1 MGRYPERA
9 IIVCGLLALA
19 GLVLASPDSDYLDAQ
34 RKIDMIRREIV
45 PAGSK
50 VTFSAA
56 ELNAYVR
63 REVVKVAPQGVRNP
77 RLVLGYNRATAF
89 ADIDFAKLQRSQGK
103 PMGWIM
109 EQLLG
114 GERPVRV
121 DARIRSGGGQATV
134 DVDQVVIS
142 GITISGGTLDYLI
155 QNFLWSYYPEAKVG
169 KPFEL
174 DHHIDR
180 LEVTPSEVRVVI
192 SR

>member
-1 MGRYPERA
+1 M
-9 IIVCGLLALA
+9 LA
-19 GLVLASPDSDYLDAQ
+19 GLLLASQQTDYLEAR
-34 RKIDMIRREIV
+34 RKIEMIRRETV

-50 VTFSAA
+50 VTFTKP

-63 REVVKVAPQGVRNP
+63 KQVVEVAPEGVRNP
-77 RLVLGYNRATAF
+77 RIELGHNRATAF
-89 ADIDFAKLQRSQGK
+89 ADVDFVKLRRAQGQ
-103 PMGWIM
+103 PMGWLM
-109 EQLLG
+109 EQLLE

-155 QNFLWSYYPEAKVG
+155 RNFLWSYYPEANVG

-174 DHHIDR
+174 DHRIDR
-180 LEVTPSEVRVVI
+180 LEVSPADVRVVI
-192 SR
+192 AR